1 MSTLTPGDGQDLL
14 AAWKRGWESRS
25 PDTILD
31 LFDDDAEY
39 RAAPFTEPLKGANA
53 IRELWNVMAANQANV
68 EFDAEHVW
76 VSGLTVLAS
85 WHAAYTRRDAGGERV
100 RAYGFMTA
108 EMNDAGK
115 VWRMRQWPVERVV
128 GQDSTFKPEAD
139 Q

>member
-1 MSTLTPGDGQDLL
+1 MPQLTPGDGQDLL

-76 VSGLTVLAS
+76 VSGSTVLAS

-128 GQDSTFKPEAD
+128 GQDSTFKPEVD

>member
-1 MSTLTPGDGQDLL
+1 MPQLTPGDGQDLL

-76 VSGLTVLAS
+76 VSGSTVLAS

-128 GQDSTFKPEAD
+128 GQDSTFKPKVD

>member
-1 MSTLTPGDGQDLL
+1 MPQLTPGDGQDLL

-76 VSGLTVLAS
+76 VSGSTVLAS
-85 WHAAYTRRDAGGERV
+85 WHAA
-100 RAYGFMTA
+100 
-108 EMNDAGK
+108 
-115 VWRMRQWPVERVV
+115 
-128 GQDSTFKPEAD
+128 
-139 Q
+139 

>member
-1 MSTLTPGDGQDLL
+1 MPQLTPGDGQDLL

-76 VSGLTVLAS
+76 VSGSTVLAS

>member
-1 MSTLTPGDGQDLL
+1 MPQLTPGDGQDLL

-76 VSGLTVLAS
+76 VSGSTVLAS
-85 WHAAYTRRDAGGERV
+85 WHAAYTLRDAGGERV

-128 GQDSTFKPEAD
+128 GQDSTFKPEVD

>member
-1 MSTLTPGDGQDLL
+1 MPQLTPGDGQDLL

-76 VSGLTVLAS
+76 VSGATVLAS

-108 EMNDAGK
+108 ELNEAGK
-115 VWRMRQWPVERVV
+115 VWRMRLWPVERVV

-139 Q
+139 

>member
-1 MSTLTPGDGQDLL
+1 M
-14 AAWKRGWESRS
+14 
-25 PDTILD
+25 
-31 LFDDDAEY
+31 
-39 RAAPFTEPLKGANA
+39 
-53 IRELWNVMAANQANV
+53 
-68 EFDAEHVW
+68 W
-76 VSGLTVLAS
+76 VSGSTVLAS

-128 GQDSTFKPEAD
+128 GQDSTFKPKVD